1 MKVSTAYISTA
12 HSVSYK
18 PRTNDE
24 KPPDRH
30 VDIDCSRLNW
40 PAKKVV
46 IAPTT
51 APSMMPT
58 KGTTIDE
65 VTATRRS
72 TPKKIIVPMKAN
84 TEATSMRT
92 MGGDPGM
99 TMKTKSNPSPDHW
112 VVPAVVGST
121 NLFWVIICMMTP
133 DRLMAMAAKIRAR
146 VRGTREMKNI
156 SR

>member
-84 TEATSMRT
+84 TEATSRSEEHT
-92 MGGDPGM
+92 SELQSRG
-99 TMKTKSNPSPDHW
+99 HL
-112 VVPAVVGST
+112 V
-121 NLFWVIICMMTP
+121 C
-133 DRLMAMAAKIRAR
+133 RLLLEKKK
-146 VRGTREMKNI
+146 KN
-156 SR
+156 